1 MFFYKVLKV
10 LKINKRFAYFLLL
23 KSDLSKSLR
32 SLRSLTKNE
41 WTSETLIYF
50 EGIAPS
56 LIFCK
61 KRVIRVENRWSN
73 SQPWSDGM
81 RIQNPSQTCTWPTC
95 SVLVILRHQ
104 TLKNI
109 SFFMFDFADLYHKS
123 RFHNT
128 YITWTAL
135 KFHIFL
141 FELFEF
147 LKSLNNN
154 VTNLVYWLSFYSV
167 ISLWSQGTWSVF
179 FIGRIPTGL
188 TCEQQGQ

>member
-1 MFFYKVLKV
+1 MTKEQPWANRSGCSWQKSDREQFTQVAHDKRANELISRFFSLFHSQKTSDSLNFFSNIVFFVCFFYKVLKV

-41 WTSETLIYF
+41 WTSESLIYF

-109 SFFMFDFADLYHKS
+109 
-123 RFHNT
+123 
-128 YITWTAL
+128 
-135 KFHIFL
+135 
-141 FELFEF
+141 
-147 LKSLNNN
+147 
-154 VTNLVYWLSFYSV
+154 
-167 ISLWSQGTWSVF
+167 
-179 FIGRIPTGL
+179 
-188 TCEQQGQ
+188 